1 MQNRLS
7 RFCLA
12 LLTLCSVHAAAQ
24 STATD
29 AQYAQGVVRV
39 KLQPAIAQ
47 MVEKA
52 QLPTSATS
60 SVITAKAGA
69 KYVTTGVRQLDAM
82 ASKVHAVSMKR
93 VFPYAGKNEARHHQ
107 YGLDQW
113 YDITFDNSEMTPLQV
128 KNLYKST
135 VGIMC
140 AQRVPVYTISDSQ
153 KYRRIT
159 PAQIARAQKASATMP
174 FNDPMLAAQW
184 HYHNDGSISGCKAGA
199 DINLFP
205 AWASGVTGSSD
216 VIVAIIDGGF
226 QIDHPD
232 LKDNVW
238 VNEAELNGK
247 PGVDDDGDGY
257 VDDIYG
263 WNFMVD
269 SNDLSAHSH
278 GTHVAGT
285 VGATN
290 GNGIGVCG
298 VAGGSNGQGGVKM
311 MVCQVFDTRASS
323 SAVADFAA
331 AIVYAAD
338 MGASIAQ
345 CSWGLSTSG
354 ETDDAITE
362 AIDYFTEVGGGDKMN
377 GGLCIFASGNTS
389 DEGDYFPGCLDEV
402 VGVGA
407 TTSTGAPAYY
417 ASRGSWVDVSAPGG
431 LLDNSTELGVLSTLP
446 GDTYG
451 YNEGTSMACPH
462 VSGIA
467 ALILSKY
474 GNKNFSNETLRTLL
488 TTSVNDIYSDYP
500 EYAGLFGSGC
510 IDAYKALQGSE
521 GSVPSAVADYT
532 LTPSHDNVLVEWLVP
547 DNDEKMVDH
556 HVIYYST
563 SEFDASADLS
573 KLRSVSVDTKY
584 KVSGDSVSYEL
595 SGLKANTTYY
605 FTIVAY
611 NRWGKASAASAV
623 KTATTNEGPTATF
636 DKTALSLSL
645 NASKAAT
652 AEGSFGISNTGKGV
666 LKYELTAATT
676 KATYSTSDRN
686 AKPTP
691 GNVVAF
697 SGKMQ
702 MASATTSASNTLVT
716 SDYQAADWPSTLSY
730 TNYVYAYFGETDTEL
745 PNAMAQYFKVDKS
758 TYPNGFNLTALNI
771 SGSYGENPVIEI
783 YDGTRSI
790 STASLLTTVT
800 YDYFTYGSDVNLPEQ
815 VYFAPGSSFW
825 VVVKFAAGYTRPLA
839 ASVANT
845 SGIENYSFY
854 SSDNGQSWTQLTE
867 VLKGTSYESMSS
879 KLTWAITAKSKNPD
893 WSQVLNPEP
902 LKGEVRAGETQ
913 TVTVKNDGQKM
924 VNGTYKFN
932 LKVKTNEAQAAD
944 HKVQVNL
951 TVTGNAP
958 EMTSKQMID
967 FGTLLVGETK
977 TMDIELTNKGYGVFG
992 GKYGAGF
999 YTYNKTLSCSSDQF
1013 DVSAGAP
1020 SVPARSSKTMTVK
1033 FKPTKAGTFSGT
1045 ITLTDK
1051 NKNVYTYT
1059 VYGVANEPPHLTMEQ
1074 SEFDLGDLNV
1084 DGTEKTQTFTL
1095 KNEGKYPL
1103 QYVFPKFSDKTIEG
1117 STTAHKY
1124 GYSYETNL
1132 TGDSPAY
1139 EAAPELADETDITSH
1154 FSDQI
1159 WLSGAIDLGFK
1170 FPFYGDTYDK
1180 VYVTTHGG
1188 ISMTSVSG
1196 SIGCF
1201 VPDASCVSGLGYISA
1216 FGNSGYPGSLFMR
1229 GGSKVSYGH
1238 KDGKFVV
1245 KFHDVATLGSNGDD
1259 VRVSFHMNLCPDG
1272 SVEIFYDNL
1281 EAQQLRENGT
1291 LMYIGVADKTSS
1303 DPFTITESDIARAD
1317 EGALGY
1323 QITSGTAIKIVAP
1336 GTSMVKS
1343 LTSTDGYIGIGEQK
1357 DITVTVAA
1365 GDGFNAGALT
1375 NNLVVLT
1382 NDPDNASKNIVLKA
1396 NIVGDGL
1403 VPVAALST
1411 DSIDFGNVYRT
1422 SVQKRYINLANNGH
1436 DVLTVTSAT
1445 LADGLFTVA
1454 DGLKEGFT
1462 VAAGQSKDIAIV
1474 LPTDEEGAVSDK
1486 LVLAYADGTSATVAL
1501 KGNVIGCPTADI
1513 TPEDLFIDV
1522 PYGET
1527 VERTFIFDNN
1537 GNENLTVGIED
1548 ADWFKF
1554 NSVEADG
1561 EKSFVDYNYVSQVNG
1576 DDVDYNW
1583 IDITGDYDGHLCAAD
1598 FVDITDFGEVELPF
1612 EFPFYGK
1619 NYSTMYVYDTGF
1631 VQFDEPEVDYHQF
1644 PEPPASLPTSETF
1657 YTNII
1662 CPFWGNHSM
1671 NTATEDGVYYKVYDD
1686 HAVVS
1691 FINYGNTM
1699 MYGMNFQVI
1708 LNSDGTFKFQYKLDY
1723 DGFMSQP
1730 FGLCGIM
1737 NHGGTRGVQPSS
1749 ANIASGNAVM
1759 FRPAMSYVVAP
1770 GESLAVPVTIAA
1782 DQLAGTYEHT
1792 LNVTT
1797 NDPAKESVQIPVTL
1811 NITGEALP
1819 VMPDSVCLEQVVDE
1833 NCYMAEVEFEISNG
1847 GKRAFTI
1854 SNIAGELIDMDD
1866 WGSSMGQIQVLTDG
1880 ASGGGDDP
1888 GPLSLADDSNKSW
1901 SAWYPGYSS
1910 PITVGLEPVKFKFV
1924 FFQPYQTC
1932 DIKSALTFTIDEVGD
1947 KSVPVYVKITDAPHM
1962 TFDRDEIVVS
1972 NASDDFT
1979 TQETVNIGNDGNY
1992 TLQYSLKLDPSG
2004 RDAAV
2009 EESGSGGGISPL
2021 MDASFWKRAA
2031 AVKKVQADSLMQI
2044 HSLAVGNEG
2053 MTLLRKAAKRVTDT
2067 QKFVYD
2073 VPTGISYTNLL
2084 YYPVFNPVT
2093 SAAAVLMGTGSSD
2106 LDQNFYAA
2114 TRFVAPAE
2122 GFNLSKLFF
2131 VGTVGT
2137 LENVD
2142 IEATVVLGSKVNAKN
2157 ANIGHGKLHIDSE
2170 EKAYAQTGK
2179 PRTLSF
2185 DKPVYVNPND
2195 TFYVVLKYPAGYKSS
2210 ALMAS
2215 KDGDT
2220 SADRYMCY
2228 LKSLGGWVDLEAL
2241 YDEAY
2246 SYGAFGYFMTC
2257 IEEEKGE
2264 PWIKLLNAETEG
2276 QIAVG
2281 EQLPVNLAI
2290 NAKSAYYA
2298 KQNKAT
2304 LVVTSNDPTQKTVNY
2319 HIWLDKNGAPDV
2331 TAPSGTTS
2339 APQGDTTTVALTVA
2353 DADGDAFTVS
2363 VADNDGFAI
2372 LGACTNADG
2381 TTDGITVENGIVS
2394 VAAGTVLKANVLLT
2408 PTYGCQT
2415 GAKAFYVEAEDAN
2428 GNRKETS
2435 VNYYVEFT
2443 NRAPEY
2449 TGDKEMAVY
2458 RGETTPVN
2466 YYTNLFSDPD
2476 GDAMTY
2482 SVSVRD
2488 SRYVDI
2494 YESENGFVL
2503 CGKANGTTV
2512 LTITATDAN
2521 GAVTTQTVTVTVST
2535 STGIDG
2541 VVAADKGV
2549 SAEYAGGTLGVTL
2562 AEGAQLVSLHVYTAG
2577 GAVVAE
2583 TVSHNVAAGSVVK
2596 LPLGNVP
2603 AGIYQLVAD
2612 VDGTATSV
2620 KFVVK

>member
-29 AQYAQGVVRV
+29 VQYAPGVVRV
-39 KLQPAIAQ
+39 KLQPSIAQ

-52 QLPTSATS
+52 QLPTTATAAT
-60 SVITAKAGA
+60 TAKSAA
-69 KYVTTGVRQLDAM
+69 KYVTTGVKQLDAM

-93 VFPYAGKNEARHHQ
+93 VFPYAGKNEAKHHK

-113 YDITFDNSEMTPLQV
+113 YDITFDNAEMSLLQV

-135 VGIMC
+135 VGIMY

-159 PAQIARAQKASATMP
+159 LAQIARAQKASSTMP

-226 QIDHPD
+226 QVDHPD

-263 WNFMVD
+263 WNFVVGS
-269 SNDLSAHSH
+269 SNINAHSH

-285 VGATN
+285 VGAVN
-290 GNGIGVCG
+290 NNGIGVCG
-298 VAGGSNGQGGVKM
+298 VAGGGADGKGGVKM

-323 SAVADFAA
+323 SAVADYAEA
-331 AIVYAAD
+331 LTYAAD

-354 ETDDAITE
+354 ETDE
-362 AIDYFTEVGGGDKMN
+362 AIAEAVRYFTEEGGGDKMN

-389 DEGDYFPGCLDEV
+389 DEGEYFPGCMSEV
-402 VGVGA
+402 VGVAA
-407 TTSTGAPAYY
+407 TTSTGVPAYY

-431 LLDNSTELGVLSTLP
+431 LMDNSTELGVLSTLP
-446 GDTYG
+446 DDSYG

-488 TTSVNDIYSDYP
+488 TTSVNDIYSNSP
-500 EYAGLFGSGC
+500 EYEGLFGSGC

-521 GSVPSAVADYT
+521 GSEPNPVADYT
-532 LTPSHDNVLVEWLVP
+532 LTASHDNVLVEWLVP
-547 DNDEKMVDH
+547 DNDEKVVDH

-595 SGLKANTTYY
+595 TGLKANTTYY

-623 KTATTNEGPTATF
+623 KSATTNEGPTATL
-636 DKTALSLSL
+636 DKSTLALSL
-645 NASKAAT
+645 NASKAST
-652 AEGSFGISNTGKGV
+652 AEGTFNISNTGKGV
-666 LKYELTAATT
+666 LKYELTASTA
-676 KATYSTSDRN
+676 KASYSTSDRN
-686 AKPTP
+686 AKPAP

-702 MASATTSASNTLVT
+702 AASATTSSNATLVT
-716 SDYQAADWPSTLSY
+716 SDYQASDWPSTLTYS
-730 TNYVYAYFGETDTEL
+730 NYVGYYFGESDTEL

-758 TYPNGFNLTALNI
+758 SFPNGFNLTALNI
-771 SGSYGENPVIEI
+771 SGAHGENPVIEI
-783 YDGTRSI
+783 YDGSRAI
-790 STASLLTTVT
+790 STASLLTTVS
-800 YDYFTYGSDVNLPEQ
+800 YDYFTFGSDVNLSEQ
-815 VYFAPGSSFW
+815 LYFAPGTSFW
-825 VVVKFAAGYTRPLA
+825 VVVKFAAGYSNPLA
-839 ASVANT
+839 AAIANT
-845 SGIENYSFY
+845 DGIQNYSFY
-854 SSDNGQSWTQLTE
+854 SCDNGQSWTQLTE
-867 VLKGTSYESMSS
+867 VLKGTSYESVSS

-902 LKGEVRAGETQ
+902 LKGEVREGESQ

-924 VNGTYKFN
+924 INGTYKFN
-932 LKVKTNEAQAAD
+932 LKVKTNEAEATD

-951 TVTGNAP
+951 TVTGNKP
-958 EMTSKQMID
+958 VMNSKQMVD
-967 FGTLLVGETK
+967 FGTLLVGESK
-977 TMDIELTNKGYGVFG
+977 SMEIELTNSGYGVFG

-999 YTYNKTLSCSSDQF
+999 YTYNKTLACSSDQF
-1013 DVSAGAP
+1013 DVSAGCP
-1020 SVPARSSKTMTVK
+1020 GVPARSSKTMTIK

-1045 ITLTDK
+1045 VTLTDK
-1051 NKNVYTYT
+1051 DKNVHTFT

-1103 QYVFPKFSDKTIEG
+1103 QYVFPKFSDKAIEG
-1117 STTAHKY
+1117 STTAAHKF

-1132 TGDSPAY
+1132 TGDTPAY
-1139 EAAPELADETDITSH
+1139 EAAPDLSDETDITSQ

-1170 FPFYGDTYDK
+1170 FPFYGDNYDK

-1201 VPDASCVSGLGYISA
+1201 VPEASCMSGLGYISA
-1216 FGNSGYPGSLFMR
+1216 FGNSGYPGSLYMR

-1259 VRVSFHMNLCPDG
+1259 IRVSFHMNLCPDG

-1291 LMYIGVADKTSS
+1291 LMYIGVADKTVS
-1303 DPFTITESDIARAD
+1303 DPFTITSSDIARAD
-1317 EGALGY
+1317 ESALGY
-1323 QITSGTAIKIVAP
+1323 QITTGTAIKIVAP

-1365 GDGFNAGALT
+1365 GDGFNAGSLT

-1403 VPVAALST
+1403 VPVAVVNK
-1411 DSIDFGNVYRT
+1411 DSINFGDVYRT
-1422 SVQKRYINLANNGH
+1422 SVQKRDVNLANNGH
-1436 DVLTVTSAT
+1436 DVLTVTSVT
-1445 LADGLFTVA
+1445 LANGKCTVA
-1454 DGLKEGFT
+1454 DDMKEGFT
-1462 VAAGQSKDIAIV
+1462 VAAGQSKDITV
-1474 LPTDEEGAVSDK
+1474 MLPTDVEGAVSDT
-1486 LVLAYADGTSATVAL
+1486 LIIAYADGTSSRVVL
-1501 KGNVIGCPTADI
+1501 KANVIGCPVATL
-1513 TPEDLFIDV
+1513 TPESLTIDT
-1522 PYGET
+1522 PYGES
-1527 VERTFIFDNN
+1527 VERTFTFANSGD
-1537 GNENLTVGIED
+1537 ENLTVGIED
-1548 ADWFKF
+1548 SDWFKF
-1554 NSVEADG
+1554 NNVEADG
-1561 EKSFVDYNYVSQVNG
+1561 EKTLINYNYVSQVNG
-1576 DDVDYNW
+1576 DDVDYEW
-1583 IDITGDYDGHLCAAD
+1583 IDITNDFDDHLAAAD
-1598 FVDITDFGEVELPF
+1598 FVDITDYSEVELPF

-1619 NYSTMYVYDTGF
+1619 KYSTMYVYDTGF

-1644 PEPPASLPTSETF
+1644 PEPPASLPTTETF

-1671 NTATEDGVYYKVYDD
+1671 NTASEDGVYYKLYDD

-1708 LNSDGTFKFQYKLDY
+1708 LNSDGTFKFQYKLDS

-1749 ANIASGNAVM
+1749 ANIASGNAVL
-1759 FRPAMSYVVAP
+1759 FRPAMNYVVAP
-1770 GESLAVPVTIAA
+1770 GESIDVPVTIAA

-1792 LNVTT
+1792 FNVTT
-1797 NDPAKESVQIPVTL
+1797 NDPAKESVDIPVTL

-1819 VMPDSVCLEQVVDE
+1819 VMPDSICLEQVVDE
-1833 NCYMAEVEFEISNG
+1833 NCYQAEVEFEISNG

-1866 WGSSMGQIQVLTDG
+1866 WGSSMGQIQVYTDA

-1888 GPLSLADDSNKSW
+1888 GPLSLADNSSKSW
-1901 SAWYPGYSS
+1901 TAWYPNYSS

-1924 FFQPYQTC
+1924 YFQPYQTC
-1932 DIKSALTFTIDEVGD
+1932 DKQSTLTFTIDEVGE

-1962 TFDRDEIVVS
+1962 TFDRDEIVVN
-1972 NASDDFT
+1972 NASDNYT
-1979 TQETVNIGNDGNY
+1979 GQETVNIGNDGNY

-2004 RDAAV
+2004 NDADV
-2009 EESGSGGGISPL
+2009 EESGNSGVNPL
-2021 MDASFWKRAA
+2021 MAASFWKRAA
-2031 AVKKVQADSLMQI
+2031 AVKKAQADSLLLV
-2044 HSLAVGNEG
+2044 HSFAVDDEG
-2053 MTLLRKAAKRVTDT
+2053 MNLIRKAAKRVVDP

-2073 VPTGISYTNLL
+2073 VPTGIDYTNLL
-2084 YYPVFNPVT
+2084 YYPVLNPAS
-2093 SAAAVLMGTGSSD
+2093 SASAVLMGTGSSD

-2157 ANIGHGKLHIDSE
+2157 ANIGHGKLHVDSE
-2170 EKAYAQTGK
+2170 ETSYARTGK

-2185 DKPVYVNPND
+2185 DKTVYINPND

-2215 KDGDT
+2215 KDGDMST
-2220 SADRYMCY
+2220 DRYMCY
-2228 LKSLGGWVDLEAL
+2228 LKSLGGWVDLESL
-2241 YDEAY
+2241 YNEAY

-2264 PWIKLLNAETEG
+2264 PWIKLLNSETEG
-2276 QIAVG
+2276 KIAVG

-2319 HIWLDKNGAPDV
+2319 HIWLNKNGAPEV
-2331 TAPSGTTS
+2331 TAPSGVTS
-2339 APQGDTTTVALTVA
+2339 APQGSETTVALSVA
-2353 DADGDAFTVS
+2353 DADGDAFTIS
-2363 VADNDGFAI
+2363 VADNDGIATVGEC
-2372 LGACTNADG
+2372 LNADG
-2381 TTDGITVENGIVS
+2381 TTDGITVDGTTVS
-2394 VAAGTVLKANVLLT
+2394 VAAGTVLKANVTLS
-2408 PTYGCQT
+2408 PAYGSQT
-2415 GAKAFYVEAEDAN
+2415 GSKAFYVEAEDVN
-2428 GNRKETS
+2428 GNRQESS
-2435 VNYYVEFT
+2435 VNYYVEYT

-2449 TGDKEMAVY
+2449 TGDKEMTVY
-2458 RGETTPVN
+2458 CGQTTSVN
-2466 YYTNLFSDPD
+2466 YFANLFSDPD
-2476 GDAMTY
+2476 GDEMTY
-2482 SVSVRD
+2482 TVKVGN
-2488 SRYVDI
+2488 SRYVDV
-2494 YESENGFVL
+2494 YEAENGFVL
-2503 CGKANGTTV
+2503 CGKTTGTTTV
-2512 LTITATDAN
+2512 TVTATDAS
-2521 GAVTTQTVTVTVST
+2521 GAVTTQTITVTVAA

-2541 VVAADKGV
+2541 VSANGTGV
-2549 SAEYAGGTLGVTL
+2549 VAEYANGSLHVTL
-2562 AEGAQLVSLHVYTAG
+2562 VGGASLASLHVYTTAG
-2577 GAVVAE
+2577 SLVAE
-2583 TVSHNVAAGSVVK
+2583 TVSHVVAAGATVS

-2612 VDGTATSV
+2612 IDGQTTTA